1 VDKIK
6 KEELDK
12 KWNAIVLKSFK
23 DEDFKQRLVK
33 SPIELMEENGLTIPE
48 GCKAGSGAGKR
59 AGIQLPAEAS
69 DEVKEEAKWWNM
81 RLDITREFG
90 KEIIKETGEASGG
103 APLLDGEGCKA

>member
-1 VDKIK
+1 MNEVWKSGH
-6 KEELDK
+6 EENTHL
-12 KWNAIVLKSFK
+12 WGHAGNVLAAKTAATSPEAVGDGANEVFV
-23 DEDFKQRLVK
+23 KQRA
-33 SPIELMEENGLTIPE
+33 TI
-48 GCKAGSGAGKR
+48 AGSGAGKR